1 MCPNLNSSEDFCGTG
16 GSHSKGLDVPRAP
29 LGCLSRL
36 GGAGAL
42 LLQAAPRGTGS
53 LHNIASNLVAQK
65 KKKNQSNQKKRKQ
78 TKLQRTPP
86 SFPSSAQA
94 VILKIKQGFKG
105 KYWFWCW
112 VIEGPGQ
119 GLGSSPCTSFPF
131 LWDSAWLSAVLLF
144 AHLEPV
150 TAHSWEGLL
159 ATSHVLLSSGE
170 LSKWPWHGSN

>member
-1 MCPNLNSSEDFCGTG
+1 MWDRRQPQQGFGCAPCTPGLSEQARRCGG
-16 GSHSKGLDVPRAP
+16 F
-29 LGCLSRL
+29 
-36 GGAGAL
+36 
-42 LLQAAPRGTGS
+42 AAPGSTTGNGI
-53 LHNIASNLVAQK
+53 LAQHRFQPSCSK

-144 AHLEPV
+144 AHLELV